1 MAEKSLPKVN
11 SIDRD
16 FWQGAAQGKLLLQ
29 KCKKCSHL
37 QFFPRATCTDCF
49 SMDLDWVQASG
60 RGTVH
65 SFTLVRVP
73 RNPAFKEDVPIYYVD
88 IILEEGVL
96 MQSRILGKD
105 KEKVKIGSPVKVFF
119 QETQD
124 LDIKLP
130 VFELT
135 N

>member
-65 SFTLVRVP
+65 SFSLVQVP
-73 RNPAFKEDVPIYYVD
+73 RNPAFKEDVPITYAD